1 MKLSILLTILFHKT
15 DLEVIQKT
23 SVTETY
29 KPNVFKLL
37 AKHGKRHIA
46 IILKC
51 NLSKWNV
58 TV

>member
-15 DLEVIQKT
+15 DLEVIQKM

-37 AKHGKRHIA
+37 AKHGKKTH
-46 IILKC
+46 C
-51 NLSKWNV
+51 CYTEVQSF
-58 TV
+58 